1 MERISRVLE
10 LREILLSFQTG
21 FNLVNAADVCPILE
35 SMKRM
40 NMAVNVWWLCWRQ
53 WLMQWWNFLVYLF
66 VVLPCNCGQTVP
78 VDSTEESILLCK
90 SRNPKKL
97 VLKPPLSSVQY
108 AFFRKLVLKCPLNSV
123 QYALL
128 YLLLSRFIQLH
139 IHRILFQRNV
149 TYDRSSE
156 ADDDLSRLDM
166 ASAAG

>member
-1 MERISRVLE
+1 
-10 LREILLSFQTG
+10 
-21 FNLVNAADVCPILE
+21 
-35 SMKRM
+35 
-40 NMAVNVWWLCWRQ
+40 MAVNVWWLCWRQ
-53 WLMQWWNFLVYLF
+53 WLMQWWIFLVYLF

-123 QYALL
+123 LYALL
-128 YLLLSRFIQLH
+128 YLLLSWFIPLH

-156 ADDDLSRLDM
+156 ADIWLAVWWLVSPWYGFCSWLGVECRKSANRNTFLFSNLQGLLYE
-166 ASAAG
+166 ASKLFR

>member
-1 MERISRVLE
+1 M
-10 LREILLSFQTG
+10 
-21 FNLVNAADVCPILE
+21 
-35 SMKRM
+35 
-40 NMAVNVWWLCWRQ
+40 
-53 WLMQWWNFLVYLF
+53 
-66 VVLPCNCGQTVP
+66 VLPCNCGQTVP

-128 YLLLSRFIQLH
+128 YLHFPGSFNFIF
-139 IHRILFQRNV
+139 IVSSFNV
-149 TYDRSSE
+149 TLRTTGAAKQIFDLQS
-156 ADDDLSRLDM
+156 DDLSRLDM